1 MRAGRGGH
9 SPSQGNDLATTIC
22 TKAFITYVSVTV
34 MTPNFLAADVFG
46 SGILL

>member
-9 SPSQGNDLATTIC
+9 SPSEGNDLAPTTC
-22 TKAFITYVSVTV
+22 TKAFITYISLTV
-34 MTPNFLAADVFG
+34 LAPNFLAADVFG